1 MKIISYRFHI
11 GYGFVMQAFALQKH
25 LVLSGYSAKHLKLFR
40 PSDDYVSEQKKSK
53 FPLFIWKPV
62 AILKKMKY
70 VLQNL
75 FYYRKLFGKINL
87 EFTNNFAMD
96 NDKSFIVG
104 SDQIWN
110 PNFIRN
116 MEKIYF
122 LEFTNSAKKIS
133 YAASLGMPKWP
144 KEFEQKVLPWLE
156 KFDAIS
162 VREDSSVEYLSSLG
176 LKNVVCVCDP
186 TILHTADFY
195 RKEFNVEHNDEK
207 FVFNYF
213 LKGAI
218 PQIHG
223 IKNIIVDF
231 RNKKT
236 MVTISCWFSLID
248 NSIFVLTDSFHC
260 VVFCILFH
268 KPFAVFANNSKQL
281 NGMNERFKTILGRTN
296 LEYRILQGNET
307 EEQILKVVD
316 REVDWEQVDRI
327 LEEWKIYSANWL
339 KSALES

>member
-11 GYGFVMQAFALQKH
+11 GYGFVMQAFALQKYLLLNGH
-25 LVLSGYSAKHLKLFR
+25 SAKHLKLFR
-40 PSDDYVSEQKKSK
+40 PSDSYVSVQKKNK

-70 VLQNL
+70 IMRNL
-75 FYYRKLFGKINL
+75 FYYKKFFGKVNIK
-87 EFTNNFAMD
+87 FTTSFAMD
-96 NDKSFIVG
+96 NDKTFIVG
-104 SDQIWN
+104 SDQVWN
-110 PNFIRN
+110 PNFIKN

-122 LEFTNSAKKIS
+122 LDFTNSAKKVS
-133 YAASLGMPKWP
+133 YAASLGMPKWTE
-144 KEFEQKVLPWLE
+144 EFEQTVLPWLK
-156 KFDAIS
+156 KFNAIS
-162 VREDSSVEYLSSLG
+162 VREDSSVEYLSRLG

-213 LKGAI
+213 LKSAI
-218 PQIHG
+218 PQIRG
-223 IKNIIVDF
+223 INNIIVDF

-236 MVTISCWFSLID
+236 MVTISRWLSLIN

-268 KPFAVFANNSKQL
+268 KPFAVFANNSNKL
-281 NGMNERFKTILGRTN
+281 NGMNERFKTILGRTS

-307 EEQILKVVD
+307 EEQILEVVD
-316 REVDWEQVDRI
+316 REIDWEQVDRI
-327 LEEWKIYSANWL
+327 LEEWRNYSANWL
-339 KSALES
+339 RDALEN

>member
-1 MKIISYRFHI
+1 MKVVSFYFNI
-11 GYGFVMQAFALQKH
+11 GYGWVMQAFALQKY
-25 LVLSGYSAKHLKLFR
+25 LVLNEYSAKHLKLFM
-40 PSDDYVSEQKKSK
+40 PSDNYVSEQKKDK
-53 FPLFIWKPV
+53 FPLFIWKPI

-70 VLQNL
+70 ILPNL
-75 FYYRKLFGKINL
+75 LYYKKLFSKVNL

-96 NDKSFIVG
+96 NNKCFIVG

-110 PNFIRN
+110 PNFIKN

-122 LEFTNSAKKIS
+122 LEFANSAKKIS
-133 YAASLGMPKWP
+133 YAASLGMSRWP
-144 KEFEQKVLPWLE
+144 KEFEQKVLPWL
-156 KFDAIS
+156 KNFNAIS
-162 VREDSSVEYLSSLG
+162 VREESSIEYLSSLG

-195 RKEFNVEHNDEK
+195 RKEFNVKYNDEK
-207 FVFNYF
+207 FMLNYF
-213 LKGAI
+213 LRGII

-223 IKNIIVDF
+223 IKNITIDF

-236 MVTISCWFSLID
+236 MVTASRWLSLIN
-248 NSIFVLTDSFHC
+248 NSVFVLTDSFHC

-281 NGMNERFKTILGRTN
+281 NEMNDRFLTILGKTN

-307 EEQILKVVD
+307 EEQILKIVD
-316 REVDWEQVDRI
+316 REIDWEQVDRI
-327 LEEWKIYSANWL
+327 LEEWRNYSKKWL
-339 KSALES
+339 MEALEK